1 MTNIWGSRTA
11 DDWKLQS
18 FYGRVNRA
26 RLAAP
31 ALQSQNVYFLSKKQ
45 VGGGYDDNLFAVGK
59 VEKLGQSGGGTGN
72 SVVFAFVNNNYRV
85 NTNVAALFD
94 LNAKVPGTDLNYF
107 GIDRARNYNVKDLLA
122 DNASTYVWTTN
133 RTGADL
139 IDNGLYVGLPN
150 TTAGTGSYQAQYLQ
164 LVDVSSPSLSFVPP
178 QFMTYGTTNTLVAS
192 VTPASPVTYSLLSGD
207 TNKVS
212 LSSDKLVINSGI
224 GSVTVRAVVAATA
237 DRPAATNQATIT
249 FQKAAQTITFGL
261 SPATNKVGDA
271 SRTLIATS
279 DSGLAISFT
288 SSDPAVASFIGN
300 TLHLNGPGFVTLTAS
315 QAGNDNFEAATS
327 VQRTLTVTAPSFAS
341 EWAGQTPNSDLNGDG
356 VPAMLEYAFG
366 GSPNSNN
373 LGVLPQM
380 ARTNVVTNG
389 VTSPALAL
397 TVLVRTNDTNLSVFP
412 QASASLASN
421 NWSTAGFSTN
431 STTNGAPTGFV
442 RRTYIYDA
450 GSNSRAFLRLVVTN
464 SP

>member
-1 MTNIWGSRTA
+1 MFPPIRKIRSSCTRRSA
-11 DDWKLQS
+11 
-18 FYGRVNRA
+18 
-26 RLAAP
+26 
-31 ALQSQNVYFLSKKQ
+31 
-45 VGGGYDDNLFAVGK
+45 
-59 VEKLGQSGGGTGN
+59 
-72 SVVFAFVNNNYRV
+72 
-85 NTNVAALFD
+85 
-94 LNAKVPGTDLNYF
+94 
-107 GIDRARNYNVKDLLA
+107 
-122 DNASTYVWTTN
+122 
-133 RTGADL
+133 
-139 IDNGLYVGLPN
+139 

-164 LVDVSSPSLSFVPP
+164 LVDVSAPSLSFAPP
-178 QFMTYGTTNTLVAS
+178 QFMTYGTTNTLAAS

-279 DSGLAISFT
+279 DSGLAVSFT
-288 SSDPAVASFIGN
+288 SSDPTVASFIGN
-300 TLHLNGPGFVTLTAS
+300 TLYINGPGTATLTAS

-327 VQRTLTVTAPSFAS
+327 VQRILTVTAPSFAS
-341 EWAGQTPNSDLNGDG
+341 EWAGQTPTSDLNGDG
-356 VPAMLEYAFG
+356 IPAMLEYAFG

-397 TVLVRTNDTNLSVFP
+397 TVLVRTNDTNLSVYP

-450 GSNSRAFLRLVVTN
+450 GTNPRAFLRLAVTN